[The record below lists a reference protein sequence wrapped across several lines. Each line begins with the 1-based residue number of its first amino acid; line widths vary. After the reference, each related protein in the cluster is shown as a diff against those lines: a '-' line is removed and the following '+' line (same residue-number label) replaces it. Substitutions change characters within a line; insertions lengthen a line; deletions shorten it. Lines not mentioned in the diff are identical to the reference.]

1 MLALTGT
8 PVNVLVL
15 EASLDAG
22 RAGFG
27 YFEFAC
33 VGVPLVIGSVADRG
47 AARRAAAAGAR
58 EPGAAA
64 AT

>member
-22 RAGFG
+22 RSGFG
-27 YFEFAC
+27 YFEYGL
-33 VGVPLVIGSVADRG
+33 VGIPLLIG
-47 AARRAAAAGAR
+47 
-58 EPGAAA
+58 
-64 AT
+64 TI